1 MNLSNKIIKAQD
13 IKLTESKD
21 KPEPRF
27 IKINF
32 QSKDKSEDIYKDRNK
47 IKADIIAKRKEIKN
61 AYDKAFSGGMREG
74 INQEKQKLSMAMESV
89 AKLIQDLKILKNEFF
104 KNSEKEIIDLIFL
117 IAKKVIHREVSTSKN
132 IIIPV
137 LRDTVKNIS
146 DREGIK
152 IRLNPND
159 YRYIMEVWPDFL
171 SKFCDMKNTL
181 IEEDEEISQGG
192 ALIET
197 DSGGIDARLDR
208 QLDKIK
214 ETLIPTL

>member
-21 KPEPRF
+21 KLEPRF

-32 QSKDKSEDIYKDRNK
+32 QTKDKSEDIYKDRNK

-61 AYDKAFSGGMREG
+61 AYDKAFSEGMREG

-117 IAKKVIHREVSTSKN
+117 IAKKVIHREVSTSKD

-146 DREGIK
+146 DREGVK